1 MGLCFLHQA
10 HCFFDSSKAAYIL
23 LRFNLQFILSIM
35 SGHIRDSF
43 YVLSWQNVK
52 LVLLLLEKTKIT

>member
-10 HCFFDSSKAAYIL
+10 HCFFDSTKAAYIL
-23 LRFNLQFILSIM
+23 LIFNLQFIPSIM
-35 SGHIRDSF
+35 SGHIGGSF

-52 LVLLLLEKTKIT
+52 LVLLFLEKQR